1 MKEHLDDMSI
11 EELKALQ
18 KNIAKAIATYEQR
31 QKAEARKALE
41 EHAKDLG
48 FKLKDLVN
56 DFPAKMSK
64 TSAPPKYKNS
74 KTGKTWTGRGMKPKW
89 IKDHLDDGGSL
100 DDLLIK

>member
-1 MKEHLDDMSI
+1 MTEHLNDMPL

-18 KNIAKAIATYEQR
+18 KSIAKAIATYEQR

-48 FKLKDLVN
+48 FKLEELVN
-56 DFPAKMSK
+56 ENAGKKSK

-74 KTGKTWTGRGMKPKW
+74 ESGKTWSGRGMKPRWVKEY
-89 IKDHLDDGGSL
+89 LDNGGSI